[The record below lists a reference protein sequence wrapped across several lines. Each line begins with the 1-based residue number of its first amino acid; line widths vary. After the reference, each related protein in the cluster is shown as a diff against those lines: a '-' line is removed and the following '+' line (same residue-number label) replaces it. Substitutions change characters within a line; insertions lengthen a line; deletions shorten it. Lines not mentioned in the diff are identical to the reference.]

1 MDTPHI
7 VQMLKDRGYRITP
20 QRVEVMNIVIEK
32 LRRKEHP
39 TFNDILNE
47 VKQKIPS
54 ISASTVYSI
63 LKLLEDSGLV
73 VSFEHNGR
81 TYYDSVTP
89 HINIVCI
96 NTNKV
101 IDMEDSKVLKDLE
114 KLGIQ
119 PLTILIKAICNEE
132 SVVDS

>member
-1 MDTPHI
+1 MDTTHI
-7 VQMLKDRGYRITP
+7 VQALKERGYRVTP
-20 QRVEVMNIVIEK
+20 QRVEVVNLVMEK
-32 LRRKEHP
+32 LAKREHP

-47 VKQKIPS
+47 VKQKMPS

-63 LKLLEDSGLV
+63 LKLLEESGFV

-89 HINIVCI
+89 HINVVCV

-101 IDMEDSKVLKDLE
+101 LDLE
-114 KLGIQ
+114 DNQIIESLRQRGIH
-119 PLTILIKAICNEE
+119 PSSVLVKAICT
-132 SVVDS
+132 